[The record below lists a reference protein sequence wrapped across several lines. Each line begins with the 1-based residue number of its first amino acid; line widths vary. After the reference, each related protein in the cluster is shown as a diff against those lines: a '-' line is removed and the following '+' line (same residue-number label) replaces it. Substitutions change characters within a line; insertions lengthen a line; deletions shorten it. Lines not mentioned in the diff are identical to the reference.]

1 MGSVEKHGKG
11 LLNEGASSTQ
21 TFALADAMLC
31 VGGCNALRWRLQ
43 CFALAIAM
51 LCVGDCNALRW
62 RMQCFALTI
71 AMLCVSF
78 SDFICILPCLVTIYT
93 CFEL

>member
-11 LLNEGASSTQ
+11 LLNEGAFSHKH
-21 TFALADAMLC
+21 
-31 VGGCNALRWRLQ
+31 LRWQMQ
-43 CFALAIAM
+43 CFALADAM

-62 RMQCFALTI
+62 QMQCFALAI

>member
-11 LLNEGASSTQ
+11 ILNEGAFSHKHLRWRLQ
-21 TFALADAMLC
+21 CFALAVAMLC
-31 VGGCNALRWRLQ
+31 IGRCNALRWRLQ
-43 CFALAIAM
+43 CFALA
-51 LCVGDCNALRW
+51 
-62 RMQCFALTI
+62 I

-93 CFEL
+93 CFELQH

>member
-11 LLNEGASSTQ
+11 LLNEGAFSHKHLRWQ
-21 TFALADAMLC
+21 MQCFALAIAMLC
-31 VGGCNALRWRLQ
+31 VGGCNALRWRMQ
-43 CFALAIAM
+43 CFALA
-51 LCVGDCNALRW
+51 
-62 RMQCFALTI
+62 I

>member
-11 LLNEGASSTQ
+11 ILNEGAFSLTE
-21 TFALADAMLC
+21 TFALA
-31 VGGCNALRWRLQ
+31 V
-43 CFALAIAM
+43 
-51 LCVGDCNALRW
+51 
-62 RMQCFALTI
+62 

>member
-11 LLNEGASSTQ
+11 ILNEGAFSHKH
-21 TFALADAMLC
+21 
-31 VGGCNALRWRLQ
+31 LRWQMQ
-43 CFALAIAM
+43 CFALA
-51 LCVGDCNALRW
+51 
-62 RMQCFALTI
+62 I

-93 CFEL
+93 CFELQH

>member
-11 LLNEGASSTQ
+11 LLNEGAFSHKH
-21 TFALADAMLC
+21 
-31 VGGCNALRWRLQ
+31 LRWQMQ
-43 CFALAIAM
+43 CFALA
-51 LCVGDCNALRW
+51 
-62 RMQCFALTI
+62 I